1 MQVCVLGATGFIG
14 GHIARQCVQAG
25 WNVQALRRN
34 PQATGNIPDISI
46 TWFTGDL
53 SEHESLLRAMSGCE
67 IVFHAAAYYP
77 HQTGKVAARVAS
89 AVTGAVAEM
98 QSVLA
103 AAAEGSV
110 KRMVFTSSLT
120 TIGPPGEKG
129 RLADERDFYT
139 PGTLAA
145 SAYYEAKYAMEQLAL
160 HAAPAGLEIVVLN
173 PTAVFGP
180 GDIKPTTG
188 SILIAL
194 AKCYG
199 RAWIEAETNVVDVRE
214 VATAH
219 IAAADVGKTGERYII
234 GGHNLTVRAAIEAV
248 AAVAGVPP
256 PRFRV
261 PLPLLGALAGL
272 AKVFPM
278 LGLPVNHLQAIRHWQ
293 PLSSQKADM
302 AFGLNHRPFE
312 ETVSDSLTWFRTQ
325 KYV

>member
-34 PQATGNIPDISI
+34 PQATGNIPDLSI
-46 TWFTGDL
+46 IWFTGDL

-77 HQTGKVAARVAS
+77 QQTGNVAAQVAS
-89 AVTGAVAEM
+89 AVAEM

-103 AAAEGSV
+103 AAAECSV

-120 TIGPPGEKG
+120 TIGLPGEIE

-145 SAYYEAKYAMEQLAL
+145 SAYYEAKYAMEQLVL
-160 HAAPAGLEIVVLN
+160 HAAPTGLDVVVLN

-180 GDIKPTTG
+180 GDVKPTTG
-188 SILIAL
+188 RILIAL
-194 AKCYG
+194 AKGYG
-199 RAWIEAETNVVDVRE
+199 RVWIEAETNVVDVRE

-219 IAAADVGKTGERYII
+219 IEAAKVGQTGERYII
-234 GGHNLTVRAAIEAV
+234 GGHNLTVQTALETV
-248 AAVAGVPP
+248 AEVAGVPP

-272 AKVFPM
+272 AKVLPM
-278 LGLPVNHLQAIRHWQ
+278 LGLPVNHLNAIRHWQ
-293 PLSSQKADM
+293 PLGTKKGDR

-312 ETVSDSLTWFRTQ
+312 ESVSDSLTWFRTQ

>member
-14 GHIARQCVQAG
+14 DHIARQCVQAG

-77 HQTGKVAARVAS
+77 HQTGNVAAQVAS
-89 AVTGAVAEM
+89 AVAEM

-103 AAAEGSV
+103 AAAECSV

-120 TIGPPGEKG
+120 TIGLPAEIGL
-129 RLADERDFYT
+129 LADERDFYT

-145 SAYYEAKYAMEQLAL
+145 SAYYEAKYAMEQLAF
-160 HAAPAGLEIVVLN
+160 HAAPTGLDVVVLN

-180 GDIKPTTG
+180 GDVKPTTG
-188 SILIAL
+188 RILIAL
-194 AKCYG
+194 AKGYG
-199 RAWIEAETNVVDVRE
+199 RVLIEGETNVIDVRE

-219 IAAADVGKTGERYII
+219 IEAAKVGQAGERYII
-234 GGHNLTVRAAIEAV
+234 GGHNLTMRTALETV
-248 AAVAGVPP
+248 AEVAGVRP

-278 LGLPVNHLQAIRHWQ
+278 LGLPVNHLHAIRNWQ
-293 PLSSQKADM
+293 PLASQKADM
-302 AFGLNHRPFE
+302 AFGLNHWPFK
-312 ETVSDSLTWFRTQ
+312 ETVSDSLTWFSTQ